1 MSPLTRREFLLRLSA
16 LGGGITAASTFG
28 ALAAMADTATPL
40 DIVVVGA
47 GLAGL
52 CAAYEL
58 EKRGHRVTILEADQ
72 RHVGGR
78 TRTLRFADG
87 LYGEAGA
94 MRIPTRHDI
103 TRHYVGEFNLPLRKF
118 VLSNPQAYY
127 YLRGERQRIAHVA
140 KLNRLYAMR
149 DDERNKSPDDMW
161 AQSVGKTTA
170 ALTPQ
175 ERRELTGVT
184 LTSDRV
190 RLLDQMSLQQI
201 FEAAGLSD
209 EAIEFLSVT
218 QGQEMELTTA
228 ATETIREEFLE
239 VWSQGFDEIVGG
251 TDRLASTFA
260 SKLRSKPKL
269 GCEVVRLTQQPD
281 RKRAAAI
288 YRERGVE
295 KRAEGDFVL
304 CTLPFP
310 VLTRI
315 AAEPDFSGPK
325 WRAIRELNYDSSTK
339 VLVVC
344 NRRFWETD
352 DGIFGGG
359 TYTDLPTGTTYYPS
373 DNAEAKDPRVSQ
385 GPGVMLASY
394 SWGEA
399 ARRLA
404 SLPHPERAAAVLQQ
418 LSRVHPQLRQP
429 GVVRETASWSWDNHP
444 YSGGAF
450 AWFMP
455 GQHTKLYPF
464 MTAPEGRIHFAGE
477 HTSLAHTW
485 MQGALDSGL
494 RAVQQM
500 LAAAQQV

>member
-1 MSPLTRREFLLRLSA
+1 MLSLTRREFLLRLSA

-28 ALAAMADTATPL
+28 ALAVIPETTTRL

-58 EKRGHRVTILEADQ
+58 EQRGHRVTVLEADA

-78 TRTLRFADG
+78 TRTLRFGDG

-94 MRIPTRHDI
+94 MRIPARHEI
-103 TRHYVGEFNLPLRKF
+103 TRHYVREFGLPLRKF

-127 YLRGERQRIAHVA
+127 FLRGERQRIADVG
-140 KLNRLYAMR
+140 KLNRLYALR
-149 DDERNKSPDDMW
+149 DDERNKTPDELWTD
-161 AQSVGKTTA
+161 SVGKTSA
-170 ALTPQ
+170 GLNEQ
-175 ERRELTGVT
+175 ERRELVGET
-184 LTSDRV
+184 LTSARV
-190 RLLDQMSLQQI
+190 RLLDQMSLLQV
-201 FEAAGLSD
+201 FESAGLSD
-209 EAIEFLSVT
+209 EAIEFLAVT
-218 QGQEMELTTA
+218 QGQEPELATA
-228 ATETIREEFLE
+228 ATETLREEFLE

-251 TDRLASTFA
+251 TDRLASSFA
-260 SKLRSKPKL
+260 AKLRAKPKL

-281 RKRAAAI
+281 RRRARAI

-295 KRAEGDFVL
+295 KRVEGDFVL

-315 AAEPDFSGPK
+315 VVEPEFSGPK

-344 NRRFWETD
+344 NRRFWEVD
-352 DGIFGGG
+352 EGIFGGG

-373 DNAEAKDPRVSQ
+373 DNAEAKDPRVSN

-394 SWGEA
+394 SWGQA

-404 SLPHPERAAAVLQQ
+404 SLPHPERAAAVLQH

-429 GVVRETASWSWDNHP
+429 GIVRQTASWSWDNHP

-455 GQHTKLYPF
+455 GQQTALYRYV
-464 MTAPEGRIHFAGE
+464 TAPEGRIYFAGE
-477 HTSLAHTW
+477 HASLAHTW
-485 MQGALDSGL
+485 MQGALESGL

-500 LAAAQQV
+500 LVAAQKS

>member
-1 MSPLTRREFLLRLSA
+1 MLSLSRREFLLRLSA
-16 LGGGITAASTFG
+16 LGGGITTSTAFG
-28 ALAAMADTATPL
+28 ALNAMPAVAARL
-40 DIVVVGA
+40 DVVIVGA

-58 EKRGHRVTILEADQ
+58 EQRGHRVTILEADQ
-72 RHVGGR
+72 QHVGGR
-78 TRTLRFADG
+78 TRTLRFGDG

-94 MRIPTRHDI
+94 MRIPARHETTR
-103 TRHYVGEFNLPLRKF
+103 RYVREFGLPLRKF

-127 YLRGERQRIAHVA
+127 FLRGERQRIADVA
-140 KLNRLYAMR
+140 KLNRLYALR
-149 DDERNKSPDDMW
+149 DDERDKSPDDLW
-161 AQSVGKTTA
+161 ANSVGKTVA
-170 ALTPQ
+170 ALTAE
-175 ERRELTGVT
+175 ERRELTGET
-184 LTSDRV
+184 LTSTRV
-190 RLLDQMSLQQI
+190 RLLDQMSLQQVI
-201 FEAAGLSD
+201 ESAGLSD
-209 EAIEFLSVT
+209 DAVEFLAVT
-218 QGQEMELTTA
+218 QGQETELLTG

-251 TDRLASTFA
+251 TDRLASAFA
-260 SKLRSKPKL
+260 AKLRSKPKL
-269 GCEVVRLTQQPD
+269 GCEVVRLTQQQD
-281 RKRAAAI
+281 KRRAAAI

-310 VLTRI
+310 VLSRVVV
-315 AAEPDFSGPK
+315 EPEFSGPK

-339 VLVVC
+339 VLFVC
-344 NRRFWETD
+344 NRRFWEVD
-352 DGIFGGG
+352 DGIYGGG

-373 DNAEAKDPRVSQ
+373 DNAEAKDPRVSS

-394 SWGEA
+394 SWGQA

-404 SLPHPERAAAVLQQ
+404 SLPHPERAAAVLRH

-429 GVVRETASWSWDNHP
+429 GMVRQTTSWSWDNHP

-455 GQHTKLYPF
+455 GQHTALYRYV
-464 MTAPEGRIHFAGE
+464 TAPEGRIHFAGE
-477 HTSLAHTW
+477 HASLAHTW

-500 LAAAQQV
+500 LVVAHSG

>member
-1 MSPLTRREFLLRLSA
+1 VNFFCDCPRLAGASPRPRRFARSRQRRDSA
-16 LGGGITAASTFG
+16 A
-28 ALAAMADTATPL
+28 PL

-47 GLAGL
+47 GVAGL

-72 RHVGGR
+72 HHIGGR

-103 TRHYVGEFNLPLRKF
+103 TRHYVGEFKLPLCKF
-118 VLSNPQAYY
+118 ILSNPQAYY
-127 YLRGERQRIAHVA
+127 YLRGERQRIADVA
-140 KLNRLYAMR
+140 ELNRLYAMR
-149 DDERNKSPDDMW
+149 DDERNRSPEDMW
-161 AQSVGKTTA
+161 AQSVGKTAT
-170 ALTPQ
+170 ALTPVA
-175 ERRELTGVT
+175 RRELAGVT

-218 QGQEMELTTA
+218 QGQEMELGTA
-228 ATETIREEFLE
+228 ATETIREEFLG

-269 GCEVVRLTQQPD
+269 GCEVVRLVQQPD
-281 RKRAAAI
+281 GKRAAAI

-295 KRAEGDFVL
+295 RRAEGDFVL

-315 AAEPDFSGPK
+315 VAEPDFSGPK
-325 WRAIRELNYDSSTK
+325 WRAIRELNYDSATK

-344 NRRFWETD
+344 NQRFWEAE

-418 LSRVHPQLRQP
+418 LSRIHPQLRQP
-429 GVVRETASWSWDNHP
+429 GIVRETASWSWDNHP
-444 YSGGAF
+444 YSAGAF

-455 GQHTKLYPF
+455 GQHTKLYPLV
-464 MTAPEGRIHFAGE
+464 TAPEGRIHFAGE

-494 RAVQQM
+494 RAVQQL